1 MKVFYS
7 LEHIEKKSN
16 TVLTIGTF
24 DGIHKGHQQILKE
37 VTEKAKEFNCRSFV
51 VTFHPHP
58 RFVVSPE
65 FNFKLLTTIDEKLNI
80 FESLGIENVLVIEF
94 TKEFS
99 QTSYSDFIEKMICQK
114 VGVKHIVIGYDHRF
128 GKNRDG
134 NIENLM
140 NLSSRCNFSVSQVSE
155 INQNQKT
162 ISSTLIRNY
171 IKNGKIDEAN
181 LLLGRNYT
189 FWGKVVRGSQR
200 GRELGYPTANIQPDE
215 KKVIPQSGVFGVKVT
230 IKENEYFGVM
240 NIGTRPTFEN
250 LSQSIIEIFIFDFKE
265 NIYSKNIK
273 TEVLFYI
280 RDERKFANKEELI
293 NQIEFD
299 INYAKN
305 IFYN

>member
-7 LEHIEKKSN
+7 LEHIEKNPN
-16 TVLTIGTF
+16 TILTIGTF
-24 DGIHKGHQQILKE
+24 DGIHNGHQQILRE
-37 VTEKAKEFNCRSFV
+37 VTEKAKELNSRSFV

-58 RFVVSPE
+58 RFVISPE

-80 FESLGIENVLVIEF
+80 FESLGVENVLVIEF

-134 NIENLM
+134 NIKNLI
-140 NLSSRCNFSVSQVSE
+140 NLSTRCNFSVSQVSE

-162 ISSTLIRNY
+162 ISSTIIRNY
-171 IKNGKIDEAN
+171 IENGKIDEAN
-181 LLLGRNYT
+181 SLLGRNYT

-215 KKVIPQSGVFGVKVT
+215 KKVIPQSGVFGVKVA

-250 LSQSIIEIFIFDFKE
+250 LNQSIIEIFIFDFKE
-265 NIYSKNIK
+265 NIYSTNIK
-273 TEVLFYI
+273 TEILFYI
-280 RDERKFANKEELI
+280 RDERKFGDKEELI